1 MLPKSNRLPSL
12 KALQVFHYVAQ
23 SLSMKQAA
31 SQLGV
36 TATAVSHQ
44 IKTLE
49 ESLGTTLFVRKTR
62 SLELTQKGGLLK
74 VGISKA
80 FAEIQSCIDNTVEE
94 ANSRFT
100 IMASPLFVSKWLLP
114 RIGQFKSAFP
124 TSKFRLVTSPQVNL
138 HTAKTDIV
146 FRYDN
151 QETNNPS
158 YEKKELF
165 DVSLLPVCSPEYYK
179 AHPIKSLAELQH
191 LTLLHDEET
200 EFNHWLPGWD
210 AFFESCGIDTA
221 LIPDGSVFSNSHMVI
236 ESAIAGH
243 GWAMGIDQFLSSDI
257 QKGNLIAPL
266 QEKLID
272 EGKYVMHIKR
282 SSISNRHISDFVD
295 WVNHMLVS

>member
-1 MLPKSNRLPSL
+1 MPSL

-23 SLSMKQAA
+23 TLSMKQAA

-49 ESLGTTLFVRKTR
+49 ESLGIALFVRKTR
-62 SLELTQKGGLLK
+62 SLELTQKGSILK

-80 FAEIQSCIDNTVEE
+80 FSEIQSCIDNTVEDT
-94 ANSRFT
+94 NSRFT

-114 RIGQFKSAFP
+114 KIGKFKHEFP
-124 TSKFRLVTSPQVNL
+124 TSKFRLVTSPTVNL

-158 YEKKELF
+158 YDKRELF
-165 DVSLLPVCSPEYYK
+165 DVSLLPVCSPEYYE
-179 AHPIKSLAELQH
+179 AHPVKTLAELQY

-200 EFNHWLPGWD
+200 ELNHWLPGWD
-210 AFFESCGIDTA
+210 VFFEHCGLDTE

-243 GWAMGIDQFLSSDI
+243 GWAMGIDHFLSSDI

-266 QEKLID
+266 PERLID
-272 EGKYVMHIKR
+272 EGKYVMHIKKT
-282 SSISNRHISDFVD
+282 SINNRHICDFVD
-295 WVNHMLVS
+295 WVNHMMLVAL